1 MTNCLFRKYW
11 YLTVVAV
18 LFFASASFAQTMDL
32 TSAGDVIVWNGGNGV
47 YVDPYQASIGGGTP
61 TTVICDDWANNT
73 YLNEQWNA
81 TTTMASALPSGG
93 SPSTTPMFTGLT
105 NVTFGTTTYTSVT
118 QAQLY
123 DALAFLGSE
132 LFGAGSTS
140 PNYQIDYSFAM
151 WELDYAAGRN
161 SGYPVIDGSNPTT
174 FLAGANTVVDG
185 VLPSAEQGN
194 VTNDI
199 VAALNTAMTVG
210 GYNDSKWEILTPSSC
225 PNNDCQTWPAQ
236 EFLVDTSSTGNG
248 NQLPPSAPES
258 SATLVFGAD
267 MLGLLGLAFIFRRRL
282 LRTIQ

>member
-1 MTNCLFRKYW
+1 MTNCLFKKYW

-18 LFFASASFAQTMDL
+18 LFFASASFAQVTMDL

-47 YVDPYQASIGGGTP
+47 YVDPYQASLNGGTA

-81 TTTMASALPSGG
+81 SSTMASSLPSTG
-93 SPSTTPMFTGLT
+93 SINPPMFSGLT
-105 NVTFGTTTYTSVT
+105 NVTFGSTSYTLT

-123 DALAFLGSE
+123 DALAFLGYG
-132 LFGAGSTS
+132 LLQYGQTS
-140 PNYQIDYSFAM
+140 ATTQVDYSFAM

-161 SGYPVIDGSNPTT
+161 SGFPENDTSDPSSFLSGSNY
-174 FLAGANTVVDG
+174 
-185 VLPSAEQGN
+185 SQEQTNGD
-194 VTNDI
+194 VTSLITN
-199 VAALNTAMTVG
+199 ALNTALAG

-236 EFLVDTSSTGNG
+236 EFLVQTGGNG
-248 NQLPPSAPES
+248 NGNGGLPPNAPES